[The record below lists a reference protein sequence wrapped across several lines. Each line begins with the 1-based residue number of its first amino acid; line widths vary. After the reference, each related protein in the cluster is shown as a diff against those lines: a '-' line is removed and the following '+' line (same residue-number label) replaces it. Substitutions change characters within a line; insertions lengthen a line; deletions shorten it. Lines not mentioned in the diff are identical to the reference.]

1 MITKLSDLTEK
12 TQNKAIKT
20 IAVAAA
26 GDYHVLL
33 AIKEAVEQNIILPI
47 LIGDVKLIK
56 EIALSI
62 DFNVS
67 DIELINCERE
77 SSHSAI
83 EAVRLIREGRADIL
97 MKGLVPT
104 GDLMRAVL
112 DKENGLRK
120 SQVLSHVAFFQSPY
134 YHKLL
139 CVTDAAMNIAP
150 DFQTKVDI
158 LNNAVEACTRLGIT
172 LPKVAVAAAVEQ
184 VNPKMEATLHA
195 SMLKDMNLKNEIT
208 DCIVDG
214 PFAIDIAVNK
224 NAASHKNI
232 VSEVA
237 GDADIILAPDIEAGN
252 MFYKALNFL
261 GGAQSASVIM
271 GASAPIVLTSRSDDA
286 TTKFYSI
293 VLAASMD

>member
-120 SQVLSHVAFFQSPY
+120 SQVLSHVAFFQSLY

-158 LNNAVEACTRLGIT
+158 LNNAVQACTRLGIT